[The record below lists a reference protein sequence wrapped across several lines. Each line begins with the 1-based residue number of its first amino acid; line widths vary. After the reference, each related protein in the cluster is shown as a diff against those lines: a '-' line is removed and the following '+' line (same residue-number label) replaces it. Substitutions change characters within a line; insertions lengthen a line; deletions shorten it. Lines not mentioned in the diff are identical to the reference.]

1 MIRSMVVSFL
11 RSEELDTRSSDN
23 KNASTAQQFM
33 SGGSG
38 FLPFLSLNNRQ
49 HLSQFTPSLLDHLTP
64 WPFAA
69 NLGTW
74 DPPEHCQKILFGS
87 NTHLRQNI
95 KIYLRLNSTV
105 CL

>member
-1 MIRSMVVSFL
+1 MIRSMVVTFYEVKNWTPDL
-11 RSEELDTRSSDN
+11 RTTLCFHC
-23 KNASTAQQFM
+23 STVYEWWERFPP
-33 SGGSG
+33 
-38 FLPFLSLNNRQ
+38 LLSLNNRQ